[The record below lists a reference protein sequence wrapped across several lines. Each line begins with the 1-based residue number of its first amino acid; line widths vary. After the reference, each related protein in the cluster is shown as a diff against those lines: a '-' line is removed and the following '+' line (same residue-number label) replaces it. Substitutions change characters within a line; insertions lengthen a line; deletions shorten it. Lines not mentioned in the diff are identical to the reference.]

1 MKENESNLNKKCDFS
16 GEFIPKLKLF
26 SNFNQVSLHVVNS
39 NLLQSLKKAKEVMTT
54 FSLRVVTSVKA
65 LST

>member
-26 SNFNQVSLHVVNS
+26 SNFN
-39 NLLQSLKKAKEVMTT
+39 A
-54 FSLRVVTSVKA
+54 
-65 LST
+65 